1 MIRDIRRFRLALPI
15 GLATFS
21 VQCFLVML
29 YASSASAVPA
39 QLPKPKV
46 PAPRPPAPVQVPI
59 NRIPEPEPV
68 QPSSRSGGNQGYDN
82 TPQYTPPAQPRLV
95 DSRPRQL
102 LYKDVVGCNEQGHI
116 TAIRRISLGEVAH
129 CVISDNSFRNN
140 NGRPVHIYQF
150 QGKANQA
157 IVTKLIGG
165 KPGDWQLSPYLLL
178 LGPDR
183 QVIAADDNTSRQR
196 VAQVN
201 VKLPET
207 GMYTILASN
216 GDPKQTGRYSV
227 VVESDPN
234 IYTYDRLDELDNQSL
249 KLSQDNSAFD
259 VSEFQG
265 QQDQLVSI
273 RASSYSFF
281 PVVYLLDSDDRILA
295 TNENTVGDRN
305 ALLEYRLPKS
315 GTYKV
320 VVNSLRPQD
329 RGPYRL
335 TVGSTARLR

>member
-39 QLPKPKV
+39 ELPKPKV

-59 NRIPEPEPV
+59 NRIPEPAPV
-68 QPSSRSGGNQGYDN
+68 QPSSRSGGNQGYVN
-82 TPQYTPPAQPRLV
+82 TPQYTPPAQPRLI

-116 TAIRRISLGEVAH
+116 TAIRRISLGELVH
-129 CVISDNSFRNN
+129 CVISDNSFRNS

-150 QGKANQA
+150 QGNTNQPLIA
-157 IVTKLIGG
+157 KLIGG
-165 KPGDWQLSPYLLL
+165 KPGDWQLSPYLVL

-183 QVIAADDNTSRQR
+183 QIIASDDNAVRQR

-201 VKLPET
+201 VKLPVD
-207 GMYTILASN
+207 GLYTLLASN
-216 GDPKQTGRYSV
+216 GDPKETGRYSV
-227 VVESDPN
+227 IVERDPDS
-234 IYTYDRLDELDNQSL
+234 YSLDRIEELDSRSSRLN
-249 KLSQDNSAFD
+249 QDNSPFNI
-259 VSEFQG
+259 SEFQG
-265 QQDQLVSI
+265 EQDRLVSI
-273 RASSYSFF
+273 RASSSNFF
-281 PVVYLLDSDDRILA
+281 PVIYLLDSDDRVLA

-329 RGPYRL
+329 RGTYRL